1 VKPNVVSPE
10 IEVIPQEVVAS
21 DTVMAD
27 GQPEPDI
34 PEEQINQFEAM
45 PSVSESEQ
53 PVKPSYFRKSKFLD
67 QQHLQPPTATAI
79 QLRPSAPV
87 ARAGSGFVF
96 ASKPKSSSI
105 FSMAK
110 PVYQPSV

>member
-1 VKPNVVSPE
+1 
-10 IEVIPQEVVAS
+10 
-21 DTVMAD
+21 MAD
-27 GQPEPDI
+27 EQPEPEI
-34 PEEQINQFEAM
+34 PKEQINQFEAM

-53 PVKPSYFRKSKFLD
+53 PAKPSYFRKSKFLD
-67 QQHLQPPTATAI
+67 QQNLQPPTATAI
-79 QLRPSAPV
+79 QLRPSAPA

-110 PVYQPSV
+110 PV